1 MFKDERYTYSI
12 TDIKQTYRKTRSERF
27 KIKSPIDVSEFVRKE
42 IGKSSREHFLVIG
55 LNTKNE
61 VLFTYVAFIGSL
73 NATIIHPREIFQ
85 VAVLNSCANII
96 VAHNHPSGDIS
107 PSYEDRDVTNRLVQA
122 GEILGINLLDHII
135 VTQDN
140 EFSFKENNYI

>member
-1 MFKDERYTYSI
+1 MFKDERYIYSI

-27 KIKSPIDVSEFVRKE
+27 IIKSPVDVSEFVRKE
-42 IGKSSREHFLVIG
+42 LGKSSREHFLVIG

-85 VAVLNSCANII
+85 VAVLNSCARII

-122 GEILGINLLDHII
+122 GEILGISLLDHII